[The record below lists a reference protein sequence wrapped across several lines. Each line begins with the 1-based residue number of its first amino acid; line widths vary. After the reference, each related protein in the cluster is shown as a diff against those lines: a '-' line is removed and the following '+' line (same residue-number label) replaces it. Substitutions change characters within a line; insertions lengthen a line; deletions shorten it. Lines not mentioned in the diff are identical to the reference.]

1 MNSIGKSFRRK
12 TMVIVLSVFFISLL
26 AVSVSYSSF
35 SNIGAVMDNYVVEG
49 FPLTMTFKDDN
60 YIKMTLNV
68 STDEKGLK
76 SDGKT
81 FSLINN
87 SDEDVLYYVVLE
99 DMGSESNKENIKI
112 SIDGEKAT
120 LLSDLELRDGKIV
133 LTSGVVKRSNEVND
147 VVTHSIKM
155 WAVNSEEVIN
165 FKIDVL
171 TDAATNIASDMIK
184 ELGISNPNQ
193 ESGLLEDAFGN
204 IRYFG
209 DEPNNYVSFNN
220 ELWRI
225 IGVFKIVKEDG
236 RVESKI
242 KIVRNESIAED
253 NFISSTNYSWN
264 ENMGLKLDNYLTSS
278 VEGANLNIL
287 DYATYYSGSLA
298 SFNNF
303 KATDYYTNEINSKD
317 AFGRDT
323 SLISKIGLLNISD
336 YYYAMADGS
345 SDNWLDNNTDYWLM
359 NNNSNDINT
368 AFYVNEEGKIEE
380 DIVANSHGIK
390 PVLYLKSTVLFVRGD
405 GSLNNPY
412 VVE

>member
-1 MNSIGKSFRRK
+1 MNSIGKIFRRK

-60 YIKMTLNV
+60 YIKTTLNV

-87 SDEDVLYYVVLE
+87 SNEDVLYHVVLE
-99 DMGSESNKENIKI
+99 NMGSEANKENIKI
-112 SIDGEKAT
+112 SIDGEKAI

-133 LTSGVVKRSNEVND
+133 LTNGVVKRSNEVND
-147 VVTHSIKM
+147 VVTHNIKM
-155 WAVNSEEVIN
+155 WAVNSKEAIN

-171 TDAATNIASDMIK
+171 TEAATNIASDMIK

-209 DEPNNYVSFNN
+209 DEPNNYVLFND

-236 RVESKI
+236 RIESKI
-242 KIVRNESIAED
+242 KIVRNEIIASD

-278 VEGANLNIL
+278 VEGSNLSIL

-336 YYYAMADGS
+336 YYYAMADGTS
-345 SDNWLDNNTDYWLM
+345 NNWLDNNTDYWLM

-368 AFYVNEEGKIEE
+368 AFYVNVEGKIEE
-380 DIVANSHGIK
+380 DIVSNSHGIK

>member
-60 YIKMTLNV
+60 YIKTTLNV
-68 STDEKGLK
+68 STDEKVLK

-87 SDEDVLYYVVLE
+87 SNEDVLYHVVLE
-99 DMGSESNKENIKI
+99 NMGSEANKENIKI
-112 SIDGEKAT
+112 SIDGEKAI

-147 VVTHSIKM
+147 VVTHNIKM
-155 WAVNSEEVIN
+155 WAVNKEEAIN

-171 TDAATNIASDMIK
+171 TEAATNIASDMIK

-209 DEPNNYVSFNN
+209 DEPNNYVLFND

-236 RVESKI
+236 RIESKI
-242 KIVRNESIAED
+242 KIVRNEIIASD

-278 VEGANLNIL
+278 VEEANLSIL

-336 YYYAMADGS
+336 YYYAMADGTS
-345 SDNWLDNNTDYWLM
+345 NNWLDNNTDYWLM

-368 AFYVNEEGKIEE
+368 AFYVNVEGKIEE
-380 DIVANSHGIK
+380 DIVSNSHGIK